1 LNDYKPAVETAVT
14 RLLVSIKGLLEAL
27 TLWSQLRMDEEGVSN
42 VYVRLGNDFNAAVSA
57 FAQFNIEM
65 TYAAYYVLEMD

>member
-1 LNDYKPAVETAVT
+1 
-14 RLLVSIKGLLEAL
+14 
-27 TLWSQLRMDEEGVSN
+27 MDEEGVSN

-65 TYAAYYVLEMD
+65 TYAAYYVSEMD